1 MRCHIVDLYD
11 LSVFYHVVIKS
22 RSSHQSILSAYS
34 DLGGSMSNQWMLG
47 LTLVVL
53 LGLFSGS
60 AYVLLQEQV
69 RWDWLGSLWR
79 ADWIWWVFMLATALA
94 VLLNL
99 LLFVATPSVIN
110 ILKRKPFQSD
120 AERQLQ
126 FLTAQQLFFRQ
137 YAGLLQPLNGSSG
150 SSELYLYNDGGYR
163 FLLQL
168 YPCLNTEPGLDQ
180 LCQLFQLM
188 LIHQCDGALVIS
200 LQPMTAQ
207 AKIFA
212 REANIRATDFSSLA
226 RQLGSDD
233 FSTAI
238 C

>member
-1 MRCHIVDLYD
+1 
-11 LSVFYHVVIKS
+11 
-22 RSSHQSILSAYS
+22 
-34 DLGGSMSNQWMLG
+34 MSNQWMLG
-47 LTLVVL
+47 LIFVVL
-53 LGLFSGS
+53 LGLFSVS
-60 AYVLLQEQV
+60 AFVLLQEQV

-79 ADWIWWVFMLATALA
+79 ADWIWWVFMLAAALA

-99 LLFVATPSVIN
+99 LLFIATPSVLNLI
-110 ILKRKPFQSD
+110 KRKPFQSD

-126 FLTAQQLFFRQ
+126 FVTEQQLFFQQ
-137 YAGLLQPLNGSSG
+137 YAGLLQQLNGC
-150 SSELYLYNDGGYR
+150 SELYLYKDGDYR

-168 YPCLNTEPGLDQ
+168 YPCLHTEPGLEQ

-200 LQPMTAQ
+200 LRPMTAQ

-212 REANIRATDFSSLA
+212 REANIQATDFPTLA

>member
-1 MRCHIVDLYD
+1 
-11 LSVFYHVVIKS
+11 
-22 RSSHQSILSAYS
+22 
-34 DLGGSMSNQWMLG
+34 MSNPWMLG
-47 LTLVVL
+47 LTFVVVL
-53 LGLFSGS
+53 GIFASSVYL
-60 AYVLLQEQV
+60 LLQEQF
-69 RWDWLGSLWR
+69 RWSWLGILWR
-79 ADWIWWVFMLATALA
+79 ADWVWWLFIAAATLA

-99 LLFVATPSVIN
+99 FLLVSTPTVVRLI
-110 ILKRKPFQSD
+110 KRRHFPTD

-126 FLTAQQLFFRQ
+126 FLTEQQSFFQQ
-137 YAGLLQPLNGSSG
+137 YAGLLQALNGSDHV
-150 SSELYLYNDGGYR
+150 YLYNDGSHR

-168 YPCLNTEPGLDQ
+168 YPELNTEPGLEQ

-207 AKIFA
+207 ARIFA
-212 REANIRATDFSSLA
+212 REANIQTSDFSMLA
-226 RQLGSDD
+226 QQLGRDD

>member
-1 MRCHIVDLYD
+1 
-11 LSVFYHVVIKS
+11 
-22 RSSHQSILSAYS
+22 
-34 DLGGSMSNQWMLG
+34 MSNQWMLG
-47 LTLVVL
+47 LTFVVL
-53 LGLFSGS
+53 LGILSGS
-60 AYVLLQEQV
+60 AYVLLQEQI

-79 ADWIWWVFMLATALA
+79 ADWIWWVFMLAVLFA

-99 LLFVATPSVIN
+99 FLVVATPKVLNLI
-110 ILKRKPFQSD
+110 KRRPFQSD
-120 AERQLQ
+120 AERQSQ
-126 FLTAQQLFFRQ
+126 FLTSQQLFFRQ
-137 YAGLLQPLNGSSG
+137 YAGLLQPLSP
-150 SSELYLYNDGGYR
+150 SSEVYLYNDGDYR

-168 YPCLNTEPGLDQ
+168 YPELTTEPGLEQ

-212 REANIRATDFSSLA
+212 REANIQATDFPTLA